1 MLTSMSPLFT
11 LFAVTFFDSIELV
24 MTNTLRAY
32 KISKLMNST
41 EYLDQSRNRWILRW
55 PPPRDR
61 QIAEIDNRSGQI
73 IRYRQVTGNQTIECD
88 PINWVSV
95 IDRRINYLWGK
106 IMNQSSNKEVAS

>member
-11 LFAVTFFDSIELV
+11 ITFLDSIELA

-32 KISKLMNST
+32 KISKLVNST
-41 EYLDQSRNRWILRW
+41 EYLDQSSDRWILRW

-61 QIAEIDNRSGQI
+61 QIAEINNKSGQI
-73 IRYRQVTGNQTIECD
+73 TRYRQVIGTQTIECD

-95 IDRRINYLWGK
+95 IDRRINYLWEK
-106 IMNQSSNKEVAS
+106 NMNRPSNKG

>member
-1 MLTSMSPLFT
+1 MTLSRTLFT
-11 LFAVTFFDSIELV
+11 LSAAFFDSIELA
-24 MTNTLRAY
+24 MTNTLRVY
-32 KISKLMNST
+32 KITKLMNST
-41 EYLDQSRNRWILRW
+41 EYLDQSSDRWILRW